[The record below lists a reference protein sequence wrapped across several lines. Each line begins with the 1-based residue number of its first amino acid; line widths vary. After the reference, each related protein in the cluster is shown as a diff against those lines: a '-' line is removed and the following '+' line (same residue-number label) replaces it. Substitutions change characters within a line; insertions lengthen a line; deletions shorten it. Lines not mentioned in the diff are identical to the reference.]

1 MIVYHGSSVLFDNFD
16 LERHVLEG
24 DGKVKFGYGVYVTSS
39 YKSAAHY
46 AFNKRRPENGDYYVY
61 TLDIPDRTDA
71 NCLSLLK
78 GVRVND
84 AILDRCQKKLSE
96 YFPYEATV
104 EGTPFRKYLANRL
117 LGLHDTPKKMISKT
131 TVEGEK
137 LASQFLLSIGVELIE
152 WPFTWTKPEG
162 DKNYAVLDDQKVKVV
177 CIDKV
182 ELDDKKQFIPGSEQR
197 IKTF

>member
-1 MIVYHGSSVLFDNFD
+1 MIVYHGSSVLFESFD
-16 LERHVLEG
+16 LEHALEG
-24 DGKVKFGYGVYVTSS
+24 DGKAKFGFGVYVTSS

-46 AFNKRRPENGDYYVY
+46 AFNKKRPENKDYYVY
-61 TLDIPDRTDA
+61 TLEIPERISD
-71 NCLSLLK
+71 NCLTLLK
-78 GVRVND
+78 GVAVD
-84 AILDRCQKKLSE
+84 ESIVKRCEGKLGTVIPE
-96 YFPYEATV
+96 EALV
-104 EGTPFRKYLANRL
+104 EGTPFRKYIANVL
-117 LGLHDTPKKMISKT
+117 LGIKDKPNKMIAKT

-162 DKNYAVLDDQKVKVV
+162 DKNYAVLDDRKVKVV

-182 ELDDKKQFIPGSEQR
+182 ELDDKKQLIPGSEQR

>member
-1 MIVYHGSSVLFDNFD
+1 MIVYHGSSVLFDSFD
-16 LERHVLEG
+16 LEHSLEG
-24 DGKVKFGYGVYVTSS
+24 DGKAKFGYGVYVTSS

-46 AFNKRRPENGDYYVY
+46 AFNKRRPENKDYYVY
-61 TLDIPDRTDA
+61 TLEIPDRTDE

-84 AILDRCQKKLSE
+84 VSLDRCQRKMCESVI
-96 YFPYEATV
+96 YEASV

-117 LGLHDTPKKMISKT
+117 LGLHDTPKKMTSKT

-152 WPFTWTKPEG
+152 WPFTWAKPEG
-162 DKNYAVLDDQKVKVV
+162 DKNYAVLDDRKVTIK

-182 ELDDKKQFIPGSEQR
+182 ELDDKKQLIPGSEIR

>member
-1 MIVYHGSSVLFDNFD
+1 MKCYHGSSVLFDRVN
-16 LERHVLEG
+16 LNHALEG
-24 DGKVKFGYGVYVTSS
+24 DGKAKFGYGVYVTSS

-46 AFNKRRPENGDYYVY
+46 AFNKRRPEYRDYYVY
-61 TLDIPDRTDA
+61 TLEIPDRTPE

-78 GVRVND
+78 GVAVD
-84 AILDRCQKKLSE
+84 KSIVKRCEDKLGITI
-96 YFPYEATV
+96 PTEALL
-104 EGTPFRKYLANRL
+104 EGIPFRKFIANRM
-117 LGLHDTPKKMISKT
+117 LGINDKPGKMTAKA

-152 WPFTWTKPEG
+152 WPYTWAKPES
-162 DKNYAVLDDQKVKVV
+162 DKNYAVLDDRKVKVV

-182 ELDDKKQFIPGSEQR
+182 ELDVKKQLIQGSEKR

>member
-1 MIVYHGSSVLFDNFD
+1 MNSYHGSSLLFDSFD
-16 LERHVLEG
+16 LEHALEG
-24 DGKVKFGYGVYVTSS
+24 DGKAKFGFGVYATSS

-46 AFNKRRPENGDYYVY
+46 AFNKKRPENKDYYVY
-61 TLDIPDRTDA
+61 TLEIPERTPQ

-78 GVRVND
+78 GVSVD
-84 AILDRCQKKLSE
+84 ESIVKRCEEKLGLSI
-96 YFPYEATV
+96 PAEALI
-104 EGTPFRKYLANRL
+104 EGTPFRKYIANKL
-117 LGLHDTPKKMISKT
+117 LGMNDKPNKMTAKT

-152 WPFTWTKPEG
+152 WPFTWAKPEG
-162 DKNYAVLDDQKVKVV
+162 DKNYSVLDDRKVIIK

-182 ELDDKKQFIPGSEQR
+182 DLDDKKQLIPGSEQR

>member
-1 MIVYHGSSVLFDNFD
+1 MKCYHGSSVLFDRVN
-16 LERHVLEG
+16 LNHALEG
-24 DGKVKFGYGVYVTSS
+24 DGKAKFGYGVYVTSS

-46 AFNKRRPENGDYYVY
+46 AFNKRRPENRDYYVY
-61 TLDIPDRTDA
+61 TLEIPDRTPE

-78 GVRVND
+78 GVAVD
-84 AILDRCQKKLSE
+84 KSIVKRCEDKLGITI
-96 YFPYEATV
+96 PTEALL
-104 EGTPFRKYLANRL
+104 EGIPFRKFIANRM
-117 LGLHDTPKKMISKT
+117 LGINDKPGKMTAKA

-152 WPFTWTKPEG
+152 WPYTWAKPES
-162 DKNYAVLDDQKVKVV
+162 DKNYAVLDDRKVKVV

-182 ELDDKKQFIPGSEQR
+182 ELDVKKQLIQGSEKR

>member
-1 MIVYHGSSVLFDNFD
+1 MKAYHGSSVLFDTFD
-16 LERHVLEG
+16 LGHALEG
-24 DGKVKFGYGVYVTSS
+24 DGKAKFGYGVYVTSS

-46 AFNKRRPENGDYYVY
+46 AFNKRRPENKDYYVY
-61 TLDIPDRTDA
+61 TLEIPDRTDD

-84 AILDRCQKKLSE
+84 DILDRCQNKLSE
-96 YFPYEATV
+96 FFIYEAIV

-117 LGLHDTPKKMISKT
+117 LGLHDTPKKMTSKT
-131 TVEGEK
+131 TVDGEK
-137 LASQFLLSIGVELIE
+137 MASEFLLSIGVELIA
-152 WPFTWTKPEG
+152 WPFSWTKPEG
-162 DKNYAVLDDQKVKVV
+162 DKNYAVLDDRKVTIK

-182 ELDDKKQFIPGSEQR
+182 ELDDKKQLIPGSEIR

>member
-1 MIVYHGSSVLFDNFD
+1 MIVYHGSSVLFDSFD
-16 LERHVLEG
+16 LEHALEG
-24 DGKVKFGYGVYVTSS
+24 DGKAKFGYGVYVTSS

-46 AFNKRRPENGDYYVY
+46 AFNKRRPENTNYYVY
-61 TLDIPDRTDA
+61 TLVIPDRTDD
-71 NCLSLLK
+71 NSLSLLK
-78 GVRVND
+78 GVHVKD
-84 AILDRCQKKLSE
+84 DILDRCQRKMCE
-96 YFPYEATV
+96 FFIYEATV

-117 LGLHDTPKKMISKT
+117 LGLHDTPKKMTSKT

-152 WPFTWTKPEG
+152 WPFTWAKPEG
-162 DKNYAVLDDQKVKVV
+162 DKNYAVLDDRKVTIK

-182 ELDDKKQFIPGSEQR
+182 ELDDKKQLIPGSEIR